1 MSDDV
6 TVLEDEIEAYADGTV
21 ARVRVLSVPTSER
34 FEEGI
39 KYAYHYGEAGTDDPI
54 IRFDNHHG
62 VHELHLGA
70 RPSRSTTPASRRS
83 SAPGGQRSLR
93 RSATTGSP
101 SEYGNRRTDSR
112 PTPTNHP
119 TPHTS

>member
-21 ARVRVLSVPTSER
+21 ARVRVLSVPTSDR

-39 KYAYHYGEAGTDDPI
+39 KYAYHYGEVGAESPI

-62 VHELHLGA
+62 THERHLGKE
-70 RPSRSTTPASRRS
+70 TVEIDY
-83 SAPGGQRSLR
+83 PGLVEIFRAWRAALPPEKR
-93 RSATTGSP
+93 
-101 SEYGNRRTDSR
+101 DDW
-112 PTPTNHP
+112 
-119 TPHTS
+119 

>member
-34 FEEGI
+34 FEDGI
-39 KYAYHYGEAGTDDPI
+39 KYAYHYGEAGADDPI

-70 RPSRSTTPASRRS
+70 ETFEIDFPRLDDIYRAWRAALPPEKRA
-83 SAPGGQRSLR
+83 
-93 RSATTGSP
+93 
-101 SEYGNRRTDSR
+101 DW
-112 PTPTNHP
+112 
-119 TPHTS
+119 

>member
-34 FEEGI
+34 FEDGI
-39 KYAYHYGEAGTDDPI
+39 KYAYHYGEAGADDPI

-62 VHELHLGA
+62 PHELHIAGQVFEIGF
-70 RPSRSTTPASRRS
+70 
-83 SAPGGQRSLR
+83 PGVQTL
-93 RSATTGSP
+93 
-101 SEYGNRRTDSR
+101 YRTWRHALPPEKRVDW
-112 PTPTNHP
+112 
-119 TPHTS
+119 